1 MLMGEAAS
9 KCQHLAV
16 VPLMPGTAEH
26 LNQVYL
32 AKGAAANTAIEG
44 NTLSE
49 EQVLAQVQG
58 RLELPPSMEY
68 QRQEVENVL
77 RAYEGIA
84 REITGPEEDPQ
95 LCAELVRRY
104 NRQVLEGL
112 NPEDAV
118 PGEYR
123 THSVVVGKVY
133 RGAPAEECP
142 WLMGRMCEWLNG
154 PDFHPPDIRYRVPF
168 AMLRAVIAHLY
179 LAWIHPFGDG
189 NGRTARLLEYHLLLA
204 AGVPAPA
211 GHLLSDYYYRTRPEY
226 YRQLAAASQSGGD
239 VLPFVQYAVQGFVEG
254 LREQLRVIRLQQW
267 QVSWVNYV
275 HERFREEKTNAN
287 QKRRRDLV
295 LDLSNREGFVD
306 ISEIPNLSP
315 RQGEAY
321 RGGNPRVLRYDINVL
336 AGMGLIEHVTG
347 KVRAKREIILAFL
360 PAKAQGRVI

>member
-1 MLMGEAAS
+1 
-9 KCQHLAV
+9 
-16 VPLMPGTAEH
+16 
-26 LNQVYL
+26 
-32 AKGAAANTAIEG
+32 
-44 NTLSE
+44 
-49 EQVLAQVQG
+49 
-58 RLELPPSMEY
+58 
-68 QRQEVENVL
+68 
-77 RAYEGIA
+77 
-84 REITGPEEDPQ
+84 
-95 LCAELVRRY
+95 
-104 NRQVLEGL
+104 
-112 NPEDAV
+112 
-118 PGEYR
+118 
-123 THSVVVGKVY
+123 
-133 RGAPAEECP
+133 
-142 WLMGRMCEWLNG
+142 
-154 PDFHPPDIRYRVPF
+154 
-168 AMLRAVIAHLY
+168 
-179 LAWIHPFGDG
+179 
-189 NGRTARLLEYHLLLA
+189 
-204 AGVPAPA
+204 
-211 GHLLSDYYYRTRPEY
+211 LSDYYYRTRPEY